1 MNRKKLQ
8 LKALVNSSCTHTG
21 INKQLVKEERIKME
35 PMNRSFEVF
44 NTNRTKNGKVIQFA
58 PLLDT
63 VYTRRR
69 KSIGLAQKYIEYVN
83 SMK

>member
-1 MNRKKLQ
+1 MK
-8 LKALVNSSCTHTG
+8 
-21 INKQLVKEERIKME
+21 
-35 PMNRSFEVF
+35 PMDRSFEVF
-44 NTNRTKNGKVIQFA
+44 NTDRTKNGKVIQFA

-63 VYTRRR
+63 VHTRRR

>member
-1 MNRKKLQ
+1 
-8 LKALVNSSCTHTG
+8 
-21 INKQLVKEERIKME
+21 VKEERIKME

-63 VYTRRR
+63 VDTRRR
-69 KSIGLAQKYIEYVN
+69 KSIELAQKYIEYVN